1 MRKRQIM
8 PKKGGFYCWK
18 KVCIPNF
25 DFSNSGNTCYFLL
38 KLFVPANAKRYQ
50 DINDDGKFRVSHVKV
65 IAAYSYEYCIG
76 GKWSVWKTSETEFQ
90 PFHLVRRDGFFY
102 NVGKTVKCKRKFS
115 MKKET
120 CASGIHAFMQRID
133 AIKY

>member
-25 DFSNSGNTCYFLL
+25 DYSNSYFLL

-50 DINDDGKFRVSHVKV
+50 NINGDGKFRVSHVKV
-65 IAAYSYEYCIG
+65 IAAYSYEYYIG
-76 GKWSVWKTSETEFQ
+76 GKCPVRKTSETEFQ
-90 PFHLVRRDGFFY
+90 PYHIDRRKGFFY
-102 NVGKTVKCKRKFS
+102 KVGKTVKCKRKFS